1 MLCIHEDR
9 SFQHP
14 QKKLGIGCMLVTQH
28 GEEQR
33 WTDDWDLLAVRL
45 ATGSVREPVSKERG
59 KE

>member
-1 MLCIHEDR
+1 
-9 SFQHP
+9 
-14 QKKLGIGCMLVTQH
+14 MLVTQH

-45 ATGSVREPVSKERG
+45 ATGSVRDPVSKERG